1 MTVYLY
7 GLIEAP
13 PANLVA
19 DLAHL
24 PGLQGPLQM
33 HRIGPWGL
41 VFSDH
46 DSAEILPKR
55 RLLLTHTRVL
65 EDMLRFGTVLPARFG
80 LVSDT
85 IEKVEGLILAKSAII
100 TQEFARVQDC
110 FELSIRVN
118 YPRKPALDATL
129 AQDPG
134 LQRERDKL
142 SRMRPEAH
150 FAMAEFGGKL
160 ADRLDR
166 RRGAAQA
173 QLLQALVPLCRS
185 HVLRKPEEDT
195 EVLRAEF
202 LIPAQTQ
209 ADFIAAV
216 ERACH
221 SLTFAP
227 GAEPVIQV
235 VGPVPMYN
243 FVRLSL
249 ALDPQE
255 EVA

>member
-1 MTVYLY
+1 MVYLY

-13 PANLVA
+13 PPDLVNE
-19 DLAHL
+19 LATF
-24 PGLQGPLQM
+24 PGLQGPLQV
-33 HRIGPWGL
+33 HRIGAWGL

-46 DSAEILPKR
+46 DSEEILPKR

-65 EDMLRFGTVLPARFG
+65 EAMLCFGTVLPARFG
-80 LVSDT
+80 LVSDN
-85 IEKVEGLILAKSAII
+85 IIKVEGLILAKSAII
-100 TQEFARVQDC
+100 TQEFVRVHGC
-110 FELSIRVN
+110 FELGIRVN
-118 YPRKPALDATL
+118 FPRKPALDATL
-129 AQDPG
+129 ALDPA
-134 LQRERDKL
+134 LLRERDRL
-142 SRMRPEAH
+142 CHMGAEAH

-160 ADRLDR
+160 ADKLDR

-173 QLLQALVPLCRS
+173 QLLQTLVPLCRS

-202 LIPAQTQ
+202 LIPKQSQ

-216 ERACH
+216 EASCR
-221 SLTFAP
+221 SLSFAP
-227 GAEPVIQV
+227 GQEPLIQV

-249 ALDPQE
+249 ALDAQE
-255 EVA
+255 EAA

>member
-1 MTVYLY
+1 MMVYLY
-7 GLIEAP
+7 GLIETP
-13 PANLVA
+13 PP
-19 DLAHL
+19 DLAGDLTHL
-24 PGLQGPLQM
+24 PGLQGPLQV
-33 HRIGPWGL
+33 HQIGAWGL

-65 EDMLRFGTVLPARFG
+65 EEMLRFGTVLPARFG
-80 LVSDT
+80 LVSET
-85 IEKVEGLILAKSAII
+85 VEKVEGLILAKSATIAR
-100 TQEFARVQDC
+100 EFARVRGC
-110 FELSIRVN
+110 FELGIRVT

-134 LQRERDKL
+134 LLRTRDKL
-142 SRMRPEAH
+142 SGMGAEAH

-202 LIPAQTQ
+202 LIPTEAQ

-216 ERACH
+216 DRACQ

-227 GAEPVIQV
+227 GAEPAIQV

-249 ALDPQE
+249 TLDPQE
-255 EVA
+255 EAV

>member
-13 PANLVA
+13 PEGLVA
-19 DLAHL
+19 DLSHL
-24 PGLQGPLQM
+24 PGLQGPLQI

-46 DSAEILPKR
+46 DTAEILPKR

-65 EDMLRFGTVLPARFG
+65 EEMLRFGTVLPARFG

-85 IEKVEGLILAKSAII
+85 VEKVEGLILAKSATI
-100 TQEFARVQDC
+100 TREFARVHGC
-110 FELSIRVN
+110 FELGIRVN

-129 AQDPG
+129 AQDPA
-134 LQRERDKL
+134 LRREREKL
-142 SRMRPEAH
+142 SRMGPEAH
-150 FAMAEFGGKL
+150 FALAEFGGKL

-173 QLLQALVPLCRS
+173 QLLHALVPLCRS
-185 HVLRKPEEDT
+185 HVLRSPEEDT

-202 LIPAQTQ
+202 LIPTPTQT
-209 ADFIAAV
+209 DFIAAV

-221 SLTFAP
+221 ALTFAP

-235 VGPVPMYN
+235 IGPVPMYN

-249 ALDPQE
+249 ALDQQE
-255 EVA
+255 EAA